1 MGSDAKKKGQEGL
14 DEDLI
19 RGDSSQNE
27 PDSVSADESQGK
39 GAAAGEVQD
48 GDPSAGD
55 AMAEENDPVV
65 LRQILAEQLSQAE
78 EYRDR
83 LVRLQADYDN
93 FRRRS
98 RQEKEEIYKY
108 TSVKMISALLPVLDN
123 FELALSAE
131 GDSIESFKSGVQ
143 MIYKLLNDV
152 LAAEGVVQILS
163 VGEQFDPLKHE
174 AVLRVDSDEYPDN
187 TIIEEL
193 RRGYYIKDKVIRPS
207 MVKVVKSI

>member
-39 GAAAGEVQD
+39 GAAAGEAPG
-48 GDPSAGD
+48 GDPGAGD

>member
-39 GAAAGEVQD
+39 GAAAGEAQD
-48 GDPSAGD
+48 GDPGAGD

-131 GDSIESFKSGVQ
+131 GDSIESFKAGVQ

-187 TIIEEL
+187 MIIEEL

>member
-1 MGSDAKKKGQEGL
+1 LGSDAKKKGQEGL

-19 RGDSSQNE
+19 RGDSLQNE

-39 GAAAGEVQD
+39 GAAAGEAQD
-48 GDPSAGD
+48 GDPGAGD

>member
-1 MGSDAKKKGQEGL
+1 LGSDAKKKGQEGL

-39 GAAAGEVQD
+39 GAAAGEAQD
-48 GDPSAGD
+48 GDPGAGD

>member
-39 GAAAGEVQD
+39 GAAAGEAPG
-48 GDPSAGD
+48 GDPGAGD

-131 GDSIESFKSGVQ
+131 GDSIESFKAGVQ

>member
-39 GAAAGEVQD
+39 GAAAGEAPG
-48 GDPSAGD
+48 GDPGAGD

-131 GDSIESFKSGVQ
+131 GDSIESFKAGVQ

-174 AVLRVDSDEYPDN
+174 AVLRVDSDEQPDN
-187 TIIEEL
+187 TIIEEF
-193 RRGYYIKDKVIRPS
+193 RRGYYLKDKVIRPS

>member
-1 MGSDAKKKGQEGL
+1 LGSDAKKKGQEGL

-39 GAAAGEVQD
+39 GAAAGEAPG
-48 GDPSAGD
+48 GDPGAGD

-131 GDSIESFKSGVQ
+131 GDSIESFKAGVQ

-174 AVLRVDSDEYPDN
+174 AVLRVDSDEQPDN
-187 TIIEEL
+187 TIIEEF

-207 MVKVVKSI
+207 MVKVAKSI

>member
-19 RGDSSQNE
+19 RSDSSQNE

-39 GAAAGEVQD
+39 GAAAGEAQD
-48 GDPSAGD
+48 GDPGAGD

-131 GDSIESFKSGVQ
+131 GDSIESFKAGVQ

-187 TIIEEL
+187 MIIEEL

>member
-1 MGSDAKKKGQEGL
+1 MGSGAKKKGQEEL

-19 RGDSSQNE
+19 RDDNPQSE
-27 PDSVSADESQGK
+27 PDVS
-39 GAAAGEVQD
+39 
-48 GDPSAGD
+48 GDPPGGNRGAGD
-55 AMAEENDPVV
+55 AMAEESDPVV
-65 LRQILAEQLSQAE
+65 LRQLLAEQLSQAE

-152 LAAEGVVQILS
+152 LTAEGVVQIPA
-163 VGEQFDPLKHE
+163 VGELFDPLKHE

-193 RRGYYIKDKVIRPS
+193 RRGYYLKDKVIRPS

>member
-1 MGSDAKKKGQEGL
+1 LGSDAKKKGQEGL
-14 DEDLI
+14 DEDLV

-39 GAAAGEVQD
+39 GAAAGEAQD
-48 GDPSAGD
+48 GDPGAGD

-187 TIIEEL
+187 TIIEEF

>member
-39 GAAAGEVQD
+39 GAAAGEAQD
-48 GDPSAGD
+48 GDPGAGD